1 MLKQR
6 TLALLLAGSITL
18 ALGTTIVA
26 ADPGAADTAAP
37 TPAQTEASAPAE
49 ETPAVEETV
58 EVLPDAEGTLSFANL
73 ESRMRAGS
81 LDLLRVQE
89 SINALEVLDYEEM
102 LEDAR
107 DGVNLIADMQWGM
120 IDNDPTGLGI
130 GSMMASSMQSSY
142 AAAKAQFDA
151 IYDGELQADNEA
163 LIRQL
168 KNAQNQ
174 VVMMGETLYAGLIS
188 LDYSKDDLER
198 RLAAL
203 DRQIQVAELSH
214 QQGNVSALAL
224 QEAKAG
230 RAALVSGMETVKMN
244 EATLKMQLE
253 SLVGEALAGTV
264 LLQSVPQVTAE
275 EIAAMNMEADYEA
288 AKAVSYELFAAQRTL
303 DDAKETFDEVAD
315 DYSSTS
321 KNYNYL
327 SAKHRWQSAQYTYD
341 AAVESYELKFK
352 TLYLQTKD
360 YYQAWEAAKVALAAE
375 EAGFAAEEI
384 KFNQGR
390 ISQNAFYDAR
400 DALATAREKVA
411 TTGLDL
417 FTSYNNYRWAVDHG
431 ILN

>member
-6 TLALLLAGSITL
+6 TLALLLAGSIAL

-26 ADPGAADTAAP
+26 ADPGTTETAAP
-37 TPAQTEASAPAE
+37 AAAQTETTASAE
-49 ETPAVEETV
+49 ETPAAEEVVEI
-58 EVLPDAEGTLSFANL
+58 LPDAEGTLSFANL
-73 ESRMRAGS
+73 ASRMREKN
-81 LDLLRVQE
+81 LNMLVLQE

-102 LEDAR
+102 EDDLREALN
-107 DGVNLIADMQWGM
+107 GIADQQWFM
-120 IDNDPTGLGI
+120 M
-130 GSMMASSMQSSY
+130 SMGQSMVASSMQSSY
-142 AAAKAQFDA
+142 DAVREQFDA
-151 IYDGELQADNEA
+151 IRDGELQADNA
-163 LIRQL
+163 AIVRQL
-168 KNAQNQ
+168 KNAQDQ

-188 LDYSKDDLER
+188 LDYSKDALER
-198 RLAAL
+198 QLVSL
-203 DRQIQVAELSH
+203 DRQIQVAELSYN
-214 QQGNVSALAL
+214 QGNVSALAL

-230 RAALVSGMETVKMN
+230 RTALVSGIETVKMN

-253 SLVGEALAGTV
+253 SLIGEDLTGTV

-275 EIAAMNMEADYEA
+275 EIAAMDMAADYEA
-288 AKAVSYELFAAQRTL
+288 AKAISYELFAAQRTL

-327 SAKHRWQSAQYTYD
+327 SAKHQWQSAQYTYD

-352 TLYLQTKD
+352 TLCLQTKD
-360 YYQAWEAAKVALAAE
+360 YYQAWEAAKVALETE
-375 EAGFAAEEI
+375 EAGFAAEEL
-384 KFNQGR
+384 KFSQGR
-390 ISQNAFYDAR
+390 ISKNALLDAQ

-417 FTSYNNYRWAVDHG
+417 FTSYNNYRWAVDYG

>member
-6 TLALLLAGSITL
+6 TLALLLAGSIAL

-26 ADPGAADTAAP
+26 ADPAAADTAAP
-37 TPAQTEASAPAE
+37 APTQTETTAPAE
-49 ETPAVEETV
+49 ETPAVEEVV

-73 ESRMRAGS
+73 ASRIRENNLNM
-81 LDLLRVQE
+81 LVLQE
-89 SINALEVLDYEEM
+89 SINALEVLDYKVM
-102 LEDAR
+102 EDDLR
-107 DGVNLIADMQWGM
+107 DTLNMIADQQWGM
-120 IDNDPTGLGI
+120 ISMMPGGM
-130 GSMMASSMQSSY
+130 GSMMSASMQGSY
-142 AAAKAQFDA
+142 DAVREQFDA
-151 IYDGELQADNEA
+151 IRDGEMQADNA
-163 LIRQL
+163 AVVRQL
-168 KNAQNQ
+168 KNAQDQ

-198 RLAAL
+198 KLAAL
-203 DRQIQVAELSH
+203 DRQIRVAELSY

-230 RAALVSGMETVKMN
+230 RTALVSGMETVKMN

-253 SLVGEALAGTV
+253 SLVGEDLTGTV

-275 EIAAMNMEADYEA
+275 EIAAMDMEADYEA
-288 AKAVSYELFAAQRTL
+288 AKAISYELFAAQRTL

-360 YYQAWEAAKVALAAE
+360 YYQTWEAAKVALETE
-375 EAGFAAEEI
+375 EAGFAADEL
-384 KFNQGR
+384 KFSQGR
-390 ISQNAFYDAR
+390 ISQNAFYDAQ
-400 DALATAREKVA
+400 DALAAAREKVA

-417 FTSYNNYRWAVDHG
+417 FTSYNNYRWAVDYG